1 MKKSLLS
8 CDSYVVCN
16 YNEKT
21 KEVLSWD
28 IPMTYT
34 VYHTRNGT
42 VSIET
47 DNFGLE
53 GIM

>member
-1 MKKSLLS
+1 MWSA
-8 CDSYVVCN
+8 N
-16 YNEKT
+16 YNERT

-34 VYHTRNGT
+34 VYHKRDGT
-42 VSIET
+42 VSIEI
-47 DNFGLE
+47 NLFGVE